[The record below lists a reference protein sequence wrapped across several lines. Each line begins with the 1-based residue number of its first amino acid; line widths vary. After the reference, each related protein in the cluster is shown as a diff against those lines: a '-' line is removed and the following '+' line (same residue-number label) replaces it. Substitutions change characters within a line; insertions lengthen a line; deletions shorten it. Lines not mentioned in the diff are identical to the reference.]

1 MKIRAIIVLALIAC
15 GIVSTIF
22 YVKANQASTNEK
34 AITEAIQTKNTPALI
49 QALITRMK
57 KQLEKDTDTFP
68 ELIKEVETYAGTCS
82 DSASVAVLYSM
93 IAEMYKNYYMQNRW
107 NVNQRTELAGYV
119 PDDIRE
125 WTSNLFQDKIKEE
138 LTLSLQ
144 PAHLLQQTPV
154 SQYNL
159 ILKKGKDMP
168 QLRPT
173 LYDFLAF
180 RAIDIQPSDK
190 WYEDLIDFRRTQPE
204 KKALLLDELDYW
216 QYKYD
221 IQSTN
226 TNDYRNTLDS
236 LYNVYGKEPFA
247 AEIRIAEMNLLQRER
262 YQGNKAH
269 QDSVQALIYSLCK
282 ESIAQ
287 YPKYDRINIFKN
299 QLNEMETPVLNI
311 QSDNNVY
318 PGKDLTLQ
326 LKYVNTPQLIVR
338 IYKSLRQPE
347 DAWRNLYKGSNSK
360 RGELVKEITFD
371 MHLPNSYTEADST
384 LAIPMDKLGLYEYEI
399 TVPGKQLTVANRFI
413 VSRLAALTRS
423 QTNHSEVLV
432 TDLESGKPIEG
443 ATVIYYKTNMMDG
456 TVQRQGE
463 VKTDRLGIAVLP
475 AQKKIE
481 HIRPVFREDTS
492 SIITN
497 VYPYGISRSG
507 LEKETVDLSLFTDRG
522 IYRPGQNIFFKGIA
536 YVKDTDNPH
545 VVAGRT
551 YTVTLWDANYKEV
564 ASKEFK
570 TDRFGSF
577 NGEFTIPAQ
586 TLSGNFTLVT
596 ERSRTNIRVEEYKRP
611 TFKVS
616 FLPLKEE
623 VSFGHPVKLTGE
635 AQTFS
640 GINLQEGEI
649 NWTITRRPFWARF
662 YMPNPFDFT
671 YKQVANGTAKVDGK
685 GNFTISFVPERP
697 ETEGLRPIY
706 QSYEVTAT
714 LTDSKGET
722 QEASYTFSVGD
733 TGILLDIQMPGQ
745 EMESDSAKAVITA
758 YTVNRQKTSAKGS
771 YTIYSLSDEKQGKE
785 MFGADQY
792 KVNKQ
797 MAAGS
802 FITGDEISPVAFREL
817 PAGRYRLEVKSADS
831 HGKEVSAHQD
841 FILYSRQ
848 DKHPP
853 VFMHTWLIKEHTT
866 CTPGEEAAFI
876 FGTSDKD
883 THILYEIYT
892 VDKKCTERKLIRL
905 SDENRTF
912 RIPFKETDG
921 DGFTVSFTFV
931 KDGKMYVTQVP
942 VYRRQ
947 PDRRLTILAETF
959 RDHLLPGS
967 KENWKFRIT
976 DADSA
981 TVSAEVLASMYDA
994 SLDKLLPFNWSFSPQ
1009 RSIFLYAPRFSE
1021 GTAFTN
1027 SSRYETG
1034 NRKGLNVPQYQY
1046 DCLDW
1051 QDVLSLGYRYG
1062 RSNRAYLTGAV
1073 MKSAAAPAVA
1083 EAFNVIEDSA
1093 PLEESAVR
1101 MGQGVADIIAEEEV
1115 KSDGPGIYRREL
1127 QEPIQLR
1134 ENFAETAFFYPALV
1148 TDEAGDVVFSFTM
1161 PESNTTWKL
1170 QLLAQTEDLKYGYLS
1185 REIITNK
1192 PLMVTPNLPRFLRQG
1207 DEVTLTAQVNNQ
1219 SSATLDGRAS
1229 LELFDPDNNQP
1240 VICLTKSQKPFT
1252 LGADSTTTVSWSFK
1266 VPAFA
1271 GGVIGCRIMADS
1283 EKGSDGEQHLIPV
1296 LSNEILIT
1304 ESTPF
1309 YLFDKNEEVIRLK
1322 NDKGVK
1328 PFRTTLELT
1337 ANPVW
1342 YAVQAL
1348 PTLTQPEN
1356 DNVISWFASYYSNT
1370 LASHIANAHPRIQQV
1385 INQWKAQGGNAATL
1399 YSNLEKNAELKN
1411 ILLQETPWVLEADNE
1426 TEQKQRLSL
1435 LFDMNRAAGQRETA
1449 LRHLLDLQM
1458 PDGGWGW
1465 FKGMY
1470 PSREITLYI
1479 LKGMSRLTELNAVEY
1494 NQQEKEMQ
1502 MKALNFADKQIQ
1514 SDYESLQKIKNWQKN
1529 EISPL
1534 EIEYLFVRSNYR
1546 DIPEPGSAREA
1557 IRYYT
1562 SLAEKQWS
1570 KQSIYGKG
1578 EIAWLMWRNGKKEVA
1593 GDILAW
1599 LRRTATTS
1607 ADKGMY
1613 WANNRR
1619 GTNSFASPI
1628 DTHCLLMA
1636 FFNEAAPDKLETDR
1650 MKQWLLSQKQTQ
1662 NWESVPATV
1671 NAIYALLLT
1680 GSDWLDTNNT
1690 CTATWGKQTYST
1702 ANGES
1707 GTGYLKVTV
1716 PDERATTSEGNA
1728 ISIRKEGPAPA
1739 WGAVYE
1745 QYFQNINEVKKQK
1758 GVLNVEKK
1766 LFVETNNGS
1775 GQQLRPVSPAEPLR
1789 VGDKVVVRLVVRT
1802 DREMDYV
1809 YLKDLRA
1816 GCFEP
1821 ANQLSGSLYRD
1832 GVWYYQSP
1840 TDVSENFFFDR
1851 LPQGTFVL
1859 EYAVYVSR
1867 TGEYAGGISTIQCL
1881 YAPEFVSHTE
1891 GGIVKVD

>member
-15 GIVSTIF
+15 GIASTIF
-22 YVKANQASTNEK
+22 YVKANRASTSEK
-34 AITEAIQTKNTPALI
+34 AIIEAIQTKNTPALI
-49 QALITRMK
+49 QSLITRMK
-57 KQLEKDTDTFP
+57 NQLEKDTDTFP
-68 ELIKEVETYAGTCS
+68 ELIKEVETYAGTCP
-82 DSASVAVLYSM
+82 DSASVAVLHSM
-93 IAEMYKNYYMQNRW
+93 IAEMYNSYYMQNRW
-107 NVNQRTELAGYV
+107 NINQRTQLAGYV

-125 WTSNLFQDKIKEE
+125 WTSNLFKEKIKQE
-138 LTLSLQ
+138 LTLSLR
-144 PAHLLQQTPV
+144 PAPLLQQTPV

-159 ILKKGKDMP
+159 ILKKGKDSP
-168 QLRPT
+168 ELRPT

-180 RAIDIQPSDK
+180 RAIEIQPSVK
-190 WYEDLIDFRRTQPE
+190 WYEDLIAFRRTQPE

-221 IQSTN
+221 NQSVST
-226 TNDYRNTLDS
+226 TGYSDTLDS
-236 LYNVYGKEPFA
+236 LYKVYEKEPFA
-247 AEIRIAEMNLLQRER
+247 AEIRIASMNLLQRER

-269 QDSVQALIYSLCK
+269 QDSIQALIYNLCK
-282 ESIAQ
+282 ESISQ
-287 YPKYDRINIFKN
+287 YPQYSRINIFKN
-299 QLNEMETPVLNI
+299 QLNQMETPVLNI
-311 QSDNNVY
+311 QTDNNVY
-318 PGKDLTLQ
+318 PGKALTLQ
-326 LKYVNTPQLIVR
+326 IKYVNTPQLIVR

-347 DAWRNLYKGSNSK
+347 DAWRNLYKNSK
-360 RGELVKEITFD
+360 SMRGELVKEVTFK
-371 MHLPNSYTEADST
+371 MNLANSYTEADST
-384 LAIPMDKLGLYEYEI
+384 LTIPMDKLGLYEYVI
-399 TVPGKQLTVANRFI
+399 TVPGKQLTVSNRFS

-423 QTNHSEVLV
+423 QTNNSEVLV

-443 ATVIYYKTNMMDG
+443 ATVIYYKTNMMNG
-456 TVQRQGE
+456 TLQRQGE

-475 AQKKIE
+475 ARKKIE
-481 HIRPVFREDTS
+481 QIRPVFREDTS

-497 VYPYGISRSG
+497 VYPYGSFPSG
-507 LEKETVDLSLFTDRG
+507 QEKDRVDLSLFTDRG
-522 IYRPGQNIFFKGIA
+522 IYRPGQNVFFKGIA

-551 YTVTLWDANYKEV
+551 YTVTLRDANYKEV

-586 TLSGNFTLVT
+586 TLNGNFTLVS
-596 ERSRTNIRVEEYKRP
+596 ERTRTNIRVEEYKRP

-616 FLPLKEE
+616 FLPIKEE
-623 VSFGHPVKLTGE
+623 VSFGNPVKITGE

-640 GINLQEGEI
+640 GIDLQTGEVS
-649 NWTITRRPFWARF
+649 WTITRRPFWARF

-697 ETEGLRPIY
+697 ETEGVRAAY

-733 TGILLDIQMPGQ
+733 TGILLDIRMPGP
-745 EMESDSAKAVITA
+745 EMENDSAKAVITA
-758 YTVNRQKTSAKGS
+758 YTVNSQKASVEGS
-771 YTIYSLSDEKQGKE
+771 YTIYSLSDEKPEKKL
-785 MFGADQY
+785 FSADRY
-792 KVNKQ
+792 KINKL
-797 MAAGS
+797 MAVGT
-802 FITGDEISPVAFREL
+802 FITGDEISPTVFREM
-817 PAGRYRLEVKSADS
+817 PAGRYRLEVKSTDS
-831 HGKEVSAHQD
+831 NGKEVSANQD

-848 DKHPP
+848 DKRPP
-853 VFMHTWLIKEHTT
+853 VFMHTWLINEHTT
-866 CTPGEEAAFI
+866 CVPGEEAAFI

-892 VDKKCTERKLIRL
+892 AANKCTERKQIRL

-921 DGFTVSFTFV
+921 EGFTVSFTFV
-931 KDGKMYVTQVP
+931 KDGKAYVTQVP

-947 PDRRLTILAETF
+947 PDRRLTIQAETF

-976 DADSA
+976 DADSS

-994 SLDKLLPFNWSFSPQ
+994 SLDKLLPFKWSFSPK
-1009 RSIFLYAPRFSE
+1009 RNIYLHAPRFSE

-1027 SSRYETG
+1027 SSRYESG
-1034 NRKGLNVPQYQY
+1034 ERKGLTVPQYQY
-1046 DCLDW
+1046 DRLDW

-1062 RSNRAYLTGAV
+1062 RSNQVYATGAV

-1083 EAFNVIEDSA
+1083 ESLSITDDSA
-1093 PLEESAVR
+1093 PLEESAIR
-1101 MGQGVADIIAEEEV
+1101 TEQGVAVITAEEEV
-1115 KSDGPGIYRREL
+1115 EGSPLFCRAL
-1127 QEPIQLR
+1127 QEPVELR

-1148 TDEAGDVVFSFTM
+1148 TDEAGDVAFSFTM

-1207 DEVTLTAQVNNQ
+1207 DEVTLTAQVSNQ
-1219 SSATLDGRAS
+1219 SSATIDGRAS
-1229 LELFDPDNNQP
+1229 LELFDPDNDQP

-1266 VPAFA
+1266 VPSSTA
-1271 GGVIGCRIMADS
+1271 GVIGCRIMADS
-1283 EKGSDGEQHLIPV
+1283 NKGSDGEQHLIPV
-1296 LSNEILIT
+1296 LSNEILVT

-1309 YLFDKNEEVIRLK
+1309 YLFDKSEEVIRLK
-1322 NDKGVK
+1322 NGKGVK

-1337 ANPVW
+1337 ANPIW

-1356 DNVISWFASYYSNT
+1356 DNIISWFASYYSNT
-1370 LASHIANAHPRIQQV
+1370 LASYIATAHPRIRQV
-1385 INQWKAQGGNAATL
+1385 ISQWKAQGGNASTL

-1435 LFDMNRAAGQRETA
+1435 LFDMNRAAGQREIA
-1449 LRHLLDLQM
+1449 LRHLLDLQR

-1470 PSREITLYI
+1470 PSQEITLYI
-1479 LKGMSRLTELNAVEY
+1479 LKGMSQLTELNAVEY

-1502 MKALNFADKQIQ
+1502 MKALKFVDKQIQ
-1514 SDYESLQKIKNWQKN
+1514 SDYEALQKIKNWQKN

-1546 DIPEPGSAREA
+1546 DIPEPSSAREA

-1562 SLAEKQWS
+1562 DLAEKQWN
-1570 KQSIYGKG
+1570 KQPIYGKG

-1593 GDILAW
+1593 GKIIAW
-1599 LRRTATTS
+1599 LRKTASTS
-1607 ADKGMY
+1607 PDKGMY

-1619 GTNSFASPI
+1619 GANTFASPI

-1636 FFNEAAPDKLETDR
+1636 FFNEVSPDKQETDR

-1690 CTATWGKQTYST
+1690 CTAQWGKQTYST
-1702 ANGES
+1702 TNGELA
-1707 GTGYLKVTV
+1707 TGYLKVTV
-1716 PDERATTSEGNA
+1716 PDEKTTASEGNS
-1728 ISIRKEGPAPA
+1728 ISIRKEGSAPA

-1745 QYFQNINEVKKQK
+1745 QYFQNINDVKKQK
-1758 GVLNVEKK
+1758 GVLNVEKQ
-1766 LFVETNNGS
+1766 LFVETNNGTE
-1775 GQQLRPVSPAEPLR
+1775 QQLRPVTPDEPLR

-1809 YLKDLRA
+1809 FLKDLRA

-1821 ANQLSGSLYRD
+1821 ANQLSGSIYRD

-1891 GGIVKVD
+1891 GNIVKVD

>member
-1 MKIRAIIVLALIAC
+1 MKIRAIIVSALIVC

-22 YVKANQASTNEK
+22 YVKADRASVNEK
-34 AITEAIQTKNTPALI
+34 AITEAIQTKNTPLLI
-49 QALITRMK
+49 QSLITRMK
-57 KQLEKDTDTFP
+57 NQLEKDTDTFP
-68 ELIKEVETYAGTCS
+68 ELIKEVETYAKTCP
-82 DSASVAVLYSM
+82 DPASVAVLHSM
-93 IAEMYKNYYMQNRW
+93 IAEMYNNFYMQNRW
-107 NVNQRTELAGYV
+107 SVNQRTQLAGYV
-119 PDDIRE
+119 PEDIRE
-125 WTSNLFQDKIKEE
+125 WTSNLFRDKIKQE

-144 PAHLLQQTPV
+144 PAQLLQQTPV

-159 ILKKGKDMP
+159 ILKKGKDTP

-180 RAIDIQPSDK
+180 RAIDLQPSDK
-190 WYEDLIDFRRTQPE
+190 WYEDLIAFRRTQPE

-221 IQSTN
+221 IQSVNAT
-226 TNDYRNTLDS
+226 DYRNALDS
-236 LYNVYGKEPFA
+236 LYKVYDKKTFA

-262 YQGNKAH
+262 YQGDKAH
-269 QDSVQALIYSLCK
+269 QDSIQALIYTLCK

-287 YPKYDRINIFKN
+287 YPDYDRVNVFKN

-326 LKYVNTPQLIVR
+326 LKYVNTPQLTVR

-347 DAWRNLYKGSNSK
+347 DVWRNLYKNSK
-360 RGELVKEITFD
+360 SMRGELVKEVTFD
-371 MHLPNSYTEADST
+371 MHLPNSYTEADSILT
-384 LAIPMDKLGLYEYEI
+384 IPMDKLGLYEYVI
-399 TVPGKQLTVANRFI
+399 TVPGKQLTVSNRFS

-423 QTNHSEVLV
+423 QANNSEVLV

-443 ATVIYYKTNMMDG
+443 ATVIYYKTNRMNG

-475 AQKKIE
+475 AKKNITQ
-481 HIRPVFREDTS
+481 IRPVFREDTS
-492 SIITN
+492 SIFTN
-497 VYPYGISRSG
+497 IYPYGSFRSG
-507 LEKETVDLSLFTDRG
+507 QDKEEVDLSLFTDRG
-522 IYRPGQNIFFKGIA
+522 IYRPGQNVFFKGIA

-551 YTVTLWDANYKEV
+551 YTVALRDANYKEV
-564 ASKEFK
+564 ASKTFK
-570 TDRFGSF
+570 TDKFGSF

-586 TLSGNFTLVT
+586 TLGGSFTLVS
-596 ERSRTNIRVEEYKRP
+596 ERARTNIRVEEYKRP

-623 VSFGHPVKLTGE
+623 VSFGNPVKLTGE

-640 GINLQEGEI
+640 GIDLQTGEV
-649 NWTITRRPFWARF
+649 NWTITRRPFWARL

-671 YKQVANGTAKVDGK
+671 YKQVASGTAKVDSK

-697 ETEGLRPIY
+697 ETTGLRPAF

-758 YTVNRQKTSAKGS
+758 YTVNRQKASAEGS
-771 YTIYSLSDEKQGKE
+771 YTIYSLLDEKPGKDL
-785 MFGADQY
+785 FGVDRY
-792 KVNKQ
+792 KIDKQ
-797 MAAGS
+797 MATGN
-802 FITGDEISPVAFREL
+802 FITGDEISPAVFREL
-817 PAGRYRLEVKSADS
+817 PAGRYRLEVKSTDS
-831 HGKEVSAHQD
+831 NGKEVSANQD
-841 FILYSRQ
+841 FILYSRR
-848 DKHPP
+848 DKRPP
-853 VFMHTWLIKEHTT
+853 VFMHTWLIKEHTS
-866 CTPGEEAAFI
+866 CVPGEEAAFI

-892 VDKKCTERKLIRL
+892 ASNKCMERKYIRL

-912 RIPFKETDG
+912 RLPFKETDG
-921 DGFTVSFTFV
+921 EGFTVSFTFV
-931 KDGKMYVTQVP
+931 KDGKMYVTEVP

-947 PDRRLTILAETF
+947 PDRKLNIQAKTF

-994 SLDKLLPFNWSFSPQ
+994 SLDKLLPFSWSFSPR
-1009 RSIFLYAPRFSE
+1009 RSVYLSAPRFSE
-1021 GTAFTN
+1021 GAAFN
-1027 SSRYETG
+1027 SSSRYETG
-1034 NRKGLNVPQYQY
+1034 DRKGLNVPQYQY
-1046 DCLDW
+1046 DHLNW

-1062 RSNRAYLTGAV
+1062 RNNRTFATGAI
-1073 MKSAAAPAVA
+1073 MKSATAPAVA
-1083 EAFNVIEDSA
+1083 EAISITNDSA

-1101 MGQGVADIIAEEEV
+1101 ADQGVADIIAEEEV
-1115 KSDGPGIYRREL
+1115 EENGKSFVPNN
-1127 QEPIQLR
+1127 PIELR

-1148 TDEAGDVVFSFTM
+1148 TNEAGDVAFSFTM

-1185 REIITNK
+1185 REIITSK

-1207 DEVTLTAQVNNQ
+1207 DEVTITTQVSNQ
-1219 SSATLDGRAS
+1219 SGATIDGRAS
-1229 LELFDPDNNQP
+1229 LELFDPDNDQP

-1252 LGADSTTTVSWSFK
+1252 LPADSTTTVSWSFK
-1266 VPAFA
+1266 VPAAA
-1271 GGVIGCRIMADS
+1271 GGVIGCRIVADS
-1283 EKGSDGEQHLIPV
+1283 DKGSDGEQHLIPV
-1296 LSNEILIT
+1296 LSNEILVT

-1309 YLFDKNEEVIRLK
+1309 YLFDKSEEVIRLK
-1322 NDKGVK
+1322 DNKGIR

-1370 LASHIANAHPRIQQV
+1370 LASYIATAHPRIQQV
-1385 INQWKAQGGNAATL
+1385 ISQWKAQGGNASTL

-1435 LFDMNRAAGQRETA
+1435 LFDMNRAAGQREIA
-1449 LRHLLDLQM
+1449 LRHLLDLQT
-1458 PDGGWGW
+1458 PNGGWSW

-1470 PSREITLYI
+1470 PSQEITLYI
-1479 LKGMSRLTELNAVEY
+1479 LKGMSQLTELNAVEY

-1502 MKALNFADKQIQ
+1502 IKALKFVDKQIQ
-1514 SDYESLQKIKNWQKN
+1514 SDYEALQKIKNWQKN

-1546 DIPEPGSAREA
+1546 DIPELGSAREA

-1562 SLAEKQWS
+1562 DLAEKQWN
-1570 KQSIYGKG
+1570 KQSIHGKG

-1593 GDILAW
+1593 GKIIAW
-1599 LRRTATTS
+1599 LRKTASTS
-1607 ADKGMY
+1607 SDKGMY

-1619 GTNSFASPI
+1619 GENSFVSPVE
-1628 DTHCLLMA
+1628 THCLLMA
-1636 FFNEAAPDKLETDR
+1636 LFNETSPKKQDTDR
-1650 MKQWLLSQKQTQ
+1650 LKQWLLSQKQTQ

-1690 CTATWGKQTYST
+1690 CTAVWGKQTYST
-1702 ANGES
+1702 TNGELA
-1707 GTGYLKVTV
+1707 TGYLKVTV
-1716 PDERATTSEGNA
+1716 SDEKTIASEGNS
-1728 ISIRKEGPAPA
+1728 ISIQKEGSAPA

-1745 QYFQNINEVKKQK
+1745 QYFQNINDVKKQK

-1766 LFVETNNGS
+1766 LFVETNNGTE
-1775 GQQLRPVSPAEPLR
+1775 QQLRPVTPDEPLR
-1789 VGDKVVVRLVVRT
+1789 IGDKVIVRLVVRT

-1809 YLKDLRA
+1809 FLKDLRA

-1821 ANQLSGSLYRD
+1821 ANQLSGSVYRD

-1859 EYAVYVSR
+1859 EYAVYVNR
-1867 TGEYAGGISTIQCL
+1867 PGEYAGGISTIQCL

-1891 GGIVKVD
+1891 GNTVRVEF

>member
-22 YVKANQASTNEK
+22 YVKANQVSTNEK
-34 AITEAIQTKNTPALI
+34 AIIEAIQTKNTPALI

-57 KQLEKDTDTFP
+57 NQLEKDVNTFP
-68 ELIKEVETYAGTCS
+68 ELIKEVETYAGTCP
-82 DSASVAVLYSM
+82 DSASVAILHSM
-93 IAEMYKNYYMQNRW
+93 IAEMYNNYYMQNRW

-125 WTSNLFQDKIKEE
+125 WTSNLFREKIKQE

-144 PAHLLQQTPV
+144 PARLLQQTPV

-159 ILKKGKDMP
+159 ILKKGKDTP

-190 WYEDLIDFRRTQPE
+190 WYEDVIDFRRTQPE

-221 IQSTN
+221 SQSTN

-269 QDSVQALIYSLCK
+269 QDSIQALIYSLCK

-287 YPKYDRINIFKN
+287 YPKYDRINVFKN
-299 QLNEMETPVLNI
+299 QLNEMEMPVLNI

-326 LKYVNTPQLIVR
+326 IKYVNTPQLVVR

-347 DAWRNLYKGSNSK
+347 DAWRNYGKNSK
-360 RGELVKEITFD
+360 SMRGELVKEVTFK
-371 MHLPNSYTEADST
+371 MNLANSYTEADST
-384 LAIPMDKLGLYEYEI
+384 LAIPMDRLGLYEYVI
-399 TVPGKQLTVANRFI
+399 TVPGKQLTVSNRFS

-423 QTNHSEVLV
+423 QTNNPEVLV

-443 ATVIYYKTNMMDG
+443 ATVIYYKTNMMNG
-456 TVQRQGE
+456 TIQRQGE

-475 AQKKIE
+475 VKKKIE
-481 HIRPVFREDTS
+481 HIRPVLREDSS

-497 VYPYGISRSG
+497 IYPYGTSRSRQ
-507 LEKETVDLSLFTDRG
+507 EKETVDLSLFTDRG
-522 IYRPGQNIFFKGIA
+522 IYRPGQNVFFKGIA

-545 VVAGRT
+545 AVAGRS
-551 YTVTLWDANYKEV
+551 YTVTLRDANYKEV

-596 ERSRTNIRVEEYKRP
+596 ERFRTNIRVEEYKRP

-662 YMPNPFDFT
+662 YMPNPFDST
-671 YKQVANGTAKVDGK
+671 YKQVANGTAKIDNK
-685 GNFTISFVPERP
+685 GNFTISFIPERP
-697 ETEGLRPIY
+697 ETSDKRPAF

-745 EMESDSAKAVITA
+745 EMENDSAKAVVTA
-758 YTVNRQKTSAKGS
+758 YTVNRQKTSAEGS
-771 YTIYSLSDEKQGKE
+771 YTIYSLSDEKPEKD
-785 MFGADQY
+785 MFGADRY
-792 KVNKQ
+792 KINKLVTV
-797 MAAGS
+797 GT
-802 FITGDEISPVAFREL
+802 FITGYEISPAVFREL
-817 PAGRYRLEVKSADS
+817 PAGRYRLEVKSTDS
-831 HGKEVSAHQD
+831 NGKEVSANQD
-841 FILYSRQ
+841 FILYNRQ
-848 DKHPP
+848 DKRPP
-853 VFMHTWLIKEHTT
+853 VFMHTWLVNEHTT
-866 CTPGEEAAFI
+866 CAPGEEAAFI

-892 VDKKCTERKLIRL
+892 ADNKCTERKLIRL

-921 DGFTVSFTFV
+921 EGFTVSFTFV
-931 KDGKMYVTQVP
+931 KDGKMYVKQVP
-942 VYRRQ
+942 VQRRQ
-947 PDRRLTILAETF
+947 PDRRLNIQAKTF

-976 DADSA
+976 DADSL
-981 TVSAEVLASMYDA
+981 TVSAEVLAGMYDA
-994 SLDKLLPFNWSFSPQ
+994 SLDKLLPFSWSFSPK
-1009 RSIFLYAPRFSE
+1009 RYVYLYAPRFSE

-1034 NRKGLNVPQYQY
+1034 DRKRLNVPQFQY
-1046 DCLDW
+1046 DRLDW
-1051 QDVLSLGYRYG
+1051 QDVLRIGWQYEQSERRY
-1062 RSNRAYLTGAV
+1062 ATGAV
-1073 MKSAAAPAVA
+1073 MKSGTAPAITEVL
-1083 EAFNVIEDSA
+1083 NITEDSM
-1093 PLEESAVR
+1093 PLEEPAVKAY
-1101 MGQGVADIIAEEEV
+1101 QGVANIIAEEEV
-1115 KSDGPGIYRREL
+1115 EENGTPFFPNKPVE
-1127 QEPIQLR
+1127 LR

-1148 TDEAGDVVFSFTM
+1148 TDEAGDVAFSFTM

-1185 REIITNK
+1185 REIITSK

-1207 DEVTLTAQVNNQ
+1207 DEVTITAQISNQ
-1219 SSATLDGRAS
+1219 SSATMDGRAS
-1229 LELFDPDNNQP
+1229 LELFDPDNDQP

-1252 LGADSTTTVSWSFK
+1252 LPADSTTTVSWSFK
-1266 VPAFA
+1266 VPAAA
-1271 GGVIGCRIMADS
+1271 GGVIGCRIVADS
-1283 EKGSDGEQHLIPV
+1283 DKGSDGEQHLIPV
-1296 LSNEILIT
+1296 LSNEILVT

-1309 YLFDKNEEVIRLK
+1309 YLFDKSEEVIRLK
-1322 NDKGVK
+1322 DSKGIR

-1337 ANPVW
+1337 ANPIW

-1348 PTLTQPEN
+1348 PTLSQPEN

-1370 LASHIANAHPRIQQV
+1370 LANYIATAHPRIQQV
-1385 INQWKAQGGNAATL
+1385 ISQWKAQGGNASTL

-1435 LFDMNRAAGQRETA
+1435 LFDLNRATGERETA
-1449 LRHLLDLQM
+1449 LRHLLDLQT

-1470 PSREITLYI
+1470 PSQEITLYI
-1479 LKGMSRLTELNAVEY
+1479 LKGMSQLTELNAVEY

-1502 MKALNFADKQIQ
+1502 MKALKFVDKQIQ
-1514 SDYESLQKIKNWQKN
+1514 SDYEALQKIKNWQKN

-1546 DIPEPGSAREA
+1546 DIPELGSAREA

-1562 SLAEKQWS
+1562 NLAEKQWN
-1570 KQSIYGKG
+1570 KQSIYEKG

-1593 GDILAW
+1593 GNILAW
-1599 LRRTATTS
+1599 LRKTASTS

-1619 GTNSFASPI
+1619 GENFFVSPI

-1636 FFNEAAPDKLETDR
+1636 LFNEVSPDKQKTDR
-1650 MKQWLLSQKQTQ
+1650 MKQWLLNQKQTQ
-1662 NWESVPATV
+1662 NWKSVPATV

-1680 GSDWLDTNNT
+1680 GSDWLDTANT
-1690 CTATWGKQTYST
+1690 CTAQWGKQTYST
-1702 ANGES
+1702 TSGELA
-1707 GTGYLKVTV
+1707 TGYLKVTIS
-1716 PDERATTSEGNA
+1716 DEKATSSEGTS
-1728 ISIRKEGPAPA
+1728 ISIRKEGSAPA

-1745 QYFQNINEVKKQK
+1745 QYFQNINDVKKQK
-1758 GVLNVEKK
+1758 GILNVEKL
-1766 LFVETNNGS
+1766 LFVETNNGTE
-1775 GQQLRPVSPAEPLR
+1775 QQLRPVTPDEPLR
-1789 VGDKVVVRLVVRT
+1789 VGDKVVIRLVVRT

-1809 YLKDLRA
+1809 FLKDLRA

-1821 ANQLSGSLYRD
+1821 ADQLSGSVYRER
-1832 GVWYYQSP
+1832 VCYYQSP
-1840 TDVSENFFFDR
+1840 TDVSENFFFER

-1891 GGIVKVD
+1891 GNIVKVD

>member
-1 MKIRAIIVLALIAC
+1 MKIRAIIVLTLIAC
-15 GIVSTIF
+15 GIVSTIS
-22 YVKANQASTNEK
+22 YVKANRVSTNEK
-34 AITEAIQTKNTPALI
+34 AIIEAIQTKNTPALI
-49 QALITRMK
+49 QSLITRMK
-57 KQLEKDTDTFP
+57 SQLEKDADTFP
-68 ELIKEVETYAGTCS
+68 ELIKEIETYAGTCP
-82 DSASVAVLYSM
+82 DSASVAVLHSM
-93 IAEMYKNYYMQNRW
+93 IAEMYNNYYMQNRW
-107 NVNQRTELAGYV
+107 NINQRTELAGYV

-125 WTSNLFQDKIKEE
+125 WTSNLFKEKIKQE

-144 PAHLLQQTPV
+144 PAQLLQQTPV

-180 RAIDIQPSDK
+180 RAIDIQPSAI
-190 WYEDLIDFRRTQPE
+190 WYEDLIAFRRTQPDM
-204 KKALLLDELDYW
+204 KALLLDELDYW

-221 IQSTN
+221 NQTAN
-226 TNDYRNTLDS
+226 TTDYRNALDS
-236 LYNVYGKEPFA
+236 LYKVYEKEPFA
-247 AEIRIAEMNLLQRER
+247 AEIRIAGMNLLQRER
-262 YQGNKAH
+262 YQGDKAH
-269 QDSVQALIYSLCK
+269 QDSIQTLIYTLCK

-287 YPKYDRINIFKN
+287 YPQYDRINIFKN

-326 LKYVNTPQLIVR
+326 IKYVNTPQLVVR

-347 DAWRNLYKGSNSK
+347 DAWRNYTKNSK
-360 RGELVKEITFD
+360 SMRGKLVKEVTFKMD
-371 MHLPNSYTEADST
+371 LANSYTEADST
-384 LAIPMDKLGLYEYEI
+384 LTIPMDQLGLYEYVI
-399 TVPGKQLTVANRFI
+399 TVPGRQLSVSNRFS

-423 QTNHSEVLV
+423 QTNNSEVLV

-443 ATVIYYKTNMMDG
+443 ATVIYYKTNMMNG
-456 TVQRQGE
+456 TIQRQGE
-463 VKTDRLGIAVLP
+463 VKTDRLGIAALP

-497 VYPYGISRSG
+497 IYPYGTSRSDQK
-507 LEKETVDLSLFTDRG
+507 KERVDLSLFTDRG
-522 IYRPGQNIFFKGIA
+522 IYRPGQNVFFKGIA

-545 VVAGRT
+545 VVAGHT
-551 YTVTLWDANYKEV
+551 YTVTLRDANYKEV

-577 NGEFTIPAQ
+577 NGEFTIPTQ
-586 TLSGNFTLVT
+586 TLSGNFTLVS
-596 ERSRTNIRVEEYKRP
+596 ERTRTNIRVEEYKRP

-616 FLPLKEE
+616 FLPIQEE
-623 VSFGHPVKLTGE
+623 VSFGHPVKITGE

-640 GINLQEGEI
+640 GIDLQTGEV

-662 YMPNPFDFT
+662 YMPDPFDFT
-671 YKQVANGTAKVDGK
+671 YKQVANGTAKIDNK

-697 ETEGLRPIY
+697 GTSDMRPAF

-758 YTVNRQKTSAKGS
+758 YTVNRQKTSAEGS
-771 YTIYSLSDEKQGKE
+771 YTIYSLSDEKPEKD
-785 MFGADQY
+785 MFGADRY
-792 KVNKQ
+792 KINELV
-797 MAAGS
+797 AVGT
-802 FITGDEISPVAFREL
+802 FITRDEISPAVFREL
-817 PAGRYRLEVKSADS
+817 PAGRYRLEVKSTDS
-831 HGKEVSAHQD
+831 NGKEVSANQD
-841 FILYSRQ
+841 FILYNRR
-848 DKHPP
+848 DKRPP
-853 VFMHTWLIKEHTT
+853 VFMHTWLINEHTT
-866 CTPGEEAAFI
+866 CAPGEEAAFI
-876 FGTSDKD
+876 FGTSGKD
-883 THILYEIYT
+883 THILYEVYSAT
-892 VDKKCTERKLIRL
+892 NKCMERKQIRL

-921 DGFTVSFTFV
+921 EGFTVSFTFV
-931 KDGKMYVTQVP
+931 KDGKAYVTQVP

-947 PDRRLTILAETF
+947 PDRRLTIQAETF

-976 DADSA
+976 DADSS

-994 SLDKLLPFNWSFSPQ
+994 SLDKLLPFKWSFSPK
-1009 RSIFLYAPRFSE
+1009 RDIYLHAPRFSE

-1034 NRKGLNVPQYQY
+1034 DRKGLNVPQYQY
-1046 DCLDW
+1046 DRLDW
-1051 QDVLSLGYRYG
+1051 QGVLSLGYRYG
-1062 RSNRAYLTGAV
+1062 RSNQVFATGAV

-1083 EAFNVIEDSA
+1083 EVLSITDDSA
-1093 PLEESAVR
+1093 PLEESKIQDDHIFAMVES
-1101 MGQGVADIIAEEEV
+1101 VPA
-1115 KSDGPGIYRREL
+1115 L
-1127 QEPIQLR
+1127 QKINNPIELR

-1148 TDEAGDVVFSFTM
+1148 TDEAGDVAFSFTM

-1207 DEVTLTAQVNNQ
+1207 DEVTITTQISNQ
-1219 SSATLDGRAS
+1219 SSATMDGRAS
-1229 LELFDPDNNQP
+1229 LELFDPDNDQP

-1266 VPAFA
+1266 VPASA
-1271 GGVIGCRIMADS
+1271 AGVIGCRIVADS
-1283 EKGSDGEQHLIPV
+1283 DKGSDGEQHLIPV
-1296 LSNEILIT
+1296 LSNEILVT

-1309 YLFDKNEEVIRLK
+1309 YLFDKSEEVIRLK
-1322 NDKGVK
+1322 DNKGIR

-1337 ANPVW
+1337 ANPIW

-1356 DNVISWFASYYSNT
+1356 GNVIFWFASYYSNT
-1370 LASHIANAHPRIQQV
+1370 LASYIATAHPRIQQV
-1385 INQWKAQGGNAATL
+1385 ISQWKAQGGNASTL
-1399 YSNLEKNAELKN
+1399 YSNLEKNAELRN

-1435 LFDMNRAAGQRETA
+1435 LFDLNRAAGQREIA
-1449 LRHLLDLQM
+1449 LRHLLDLQT

-1470 PSREITLYI
+1470 PSQEITLYI
-1479 LKGMSRLTELNAVEY
+1479 LKGMNQLTELNAVEY

-1502 MKALNFADKQIQ
+1502 IKALTFVDKQIQ
-1514 SDYESLQKIKNWQKN
+1514 SDYEALQKIKNWQKN

-1534 EIEYLFVRSNYR
+1534 EIEYLFVRSQYR
-1546 DIPEPGSAREA
+1546 DIPELGSAREA

-1562 SLAEKQWS
+1562 NLAEKQWS

-1578 EIAWLMWRNGKKEVA
+1578 EIAWLMWRNGKKETA

-1599 LRRTATTS
+1599 LRKTASTS

-1619 GTNSFASPI
+1619 GENFFVSPI

-1636 FFNEAAPDKLETDR
+1636 LFNEVSPDKQTTDR

-1680 GSDWLDTNNT
+1680 GSDWLDANNT
-1690 CTATWGKQTYST
+1690 CTAKWGKQTYST
-1702 ANGES
+1702 TTGES
-1707 GTGYLKVTV
+1707 ATGYLKVTV
-1716 PDERATTSEGNA
+1716 SNEKRIASEGNS
-1728 ISIRKEGPAPA
+1728 ISIRKEGAAPA

-1745 QYFQNINEVKKQK
+1745 QYFQNINDVKKQK
-1758 GVLNVEKK
+1758 GILNVEKK
-1766 LFVETNNGS
+1766 LFVETNNGTE
-1775 GQQLRPVSPAEPLR
+1775 QQLRPVTPDEPLR
-1789 VGDKVVVRLVVRT
+1789 VGDKVTVRLVVRT

-1809 YLKDLRA
+1809 FLKDLRA

-1821 ANQLSGSLYRD
+1821 ATQLSGSVYRD
-1832 GVWYYQSP
+1832 GVGYYQSP

-1891 GGIVKVD
+1891 GNIVKVD

>member
-15 GIVSTIF
+15 GIASTIF
-22 YVKANQASTNEK
+22 YVKANRASTSEK
-34 AITEAIQTKNTPALI
+34 AIIEAIQTKNTPALI
-49 QALITRMK
+49 QSLITRMK
-57 KQLEKDTDTFP
+57 NQLEKDTDTFP
-68 ELIKEVETYAGTCS
+68 ELIKEVETYAGTCP
-82 DSASVAVLYSM
+82 DSASVAVLHSM
-93 IAEMYKNYYMQNRW
+93 IAEMYNSYYMQNRW
-107 NVNQRTELAGYV
+107 NINQRTQLAGYV

-125 WTSNLFQDKIKEE
+125 WTSNLFKEKIKQE
-138 LTLSLQ
+138 LTLSLR
-144 PAHLLQQTPV
+144 PAPLLQQTPV

-159 ILKKGKDMP
+159 ILKKGKDSP
-168 QLRPT
+168 ELRPT

-180 RAIDIQPSDK
+180 RAIEIQPSVK
-190 WYEDLIDFRRTQPE
+190 WYEDLIAFRRTQPE

-221 IQSTN
+221 NQSVST
-226 TNDYRNTLDS
+226 TGYSDTLDS
-236 LYNVYGKEPFA
+236 LYKVYEKEPFA
-247 AEIRIAEMNLLQRER
+247 AEIRIASMNLLQRER

-269 QDSVQALIYSLCK
+269 QDSIQALIYNLCK
-282 ESIAQ
+282 ESISQ
-287 YPKYDRINIFKN
+287 YPQYSRINIFKN
-299 QLNEMETPVLNI
+299 QLNQMETPVLNI
-311 QSDNNVY
+311 QTDNNVY
-318 PGKDLTLQ
+318 PGKALTLQ
-326 LKYVNTPQLIVR
+326 IKYVNTPQLIVR

-347 DAWRNLYKGSNSK
+347 DAWRNLYKNSK
-360 RGELVKEITFD
+360 SMRGELVKEVTFK
-371 MHLPNSYTEADST
+371 MNLANSYTEADST
-384 LAIPMDKLGLYEYEI
+384 LTIPMDKLGLYEYVI
-399 TVPGKQLTVANRFI
+399 TVPGKQLTVSNRFS

-423 QTNHSEVLV
+423 QTNNSEVLV

-443 ATVIYYKTNMMDG
+443 ATVIYYKTNMMNG
-456 TVQRQGE
+456 TLQRQGE

-475 AQKKIE
+475 ARKKIE
-481 HIRPVFREDTS
+481 QIRPVFREDTS

-497 VYPYGISRSG
+497 VYPYGSFPSG
-507 LEKETVDLSLFTDRG
+507 QEKDRVDLSLFTDRG
-522 IYRPGQNIFFKGIA
+522 IYRPGQNVFFKGIA

-551 YTVTLWDANYKEV
+551 YTVTLRDANYKEV

-586 TLSGNFTLVT
+586 TLNGNFTLVS
-596 ERSRTNIRVEEYKRP
+596 ERTRTNIRVEEYKRP

-616 FLPLKEE
+616 FLPIKEE
-623 VSFGHPVKLTGE
+623 VSFGNPVKITGE

-640 GINLQEGEI
+640 GIDLQTGEVS
-649 NWTITRRPFWARF
+649 WTITRRPFWARF

-697 ETEGLRPIY
+697 ETEGVRAAY

-733 TGILLDIQMPGQ
+733 TGILLDIRMPGP
-745 EMESDSAKAVITA
+745 EMENDSAKAVITA
-758 YTVNRQKTSAKGS
+758 YTVNSQKASVEGS
-771 YTIYSLSDEKQGKE
+771 YTIYSLSDEKPEKKL
-785 MFGADQY
+785 FSADRY
-792 KVNKQ
+792 KINKL
-797 MAAGS
+797 MAVGT
-802 FITGDEISPVAFREL
+802 FITGDEISPTVFREM
-817 PAGRYRLEVKSADS
+817 PAGRYRLEVKSTDS
-831 HGKEVSAHQD
+831 NGKEVSANQD

-848 DKHPP
+848 DKRPP
-853 VFMHTWLIKEHTT
+853 VFMHTWLINEHTT
-866 CTPGEEAAFI
+866 CVPGEEAAFI

-892 VDKKCTERKLIRL
+892 AANKCTERKQIRL

-921 DGFTVSFTFV
+921 EGFTVSFTFV
-931 KDGKMYVTQVP
+931 KDGKAYVTQVP

-947 PDRRLTILAETF
+947 PDRRLTIQAETF

-976 DADSA
+976 DADSS

-994 SLDKLLPFNWSFSPQ
+994 SLDKLLPFKWSFSPK
-1009 RSIFLYAPRFSE
+1009 RNIYLHAPRFSE

-1027 SSRYETG
+1027 SSRYESG
-1034 NRKGLNVPQYQY
+1034 ERKGLTVPQYQY
-1046 DCLDW
+1046 DRLDW

-1062 RSNRAYLTGAV
+1062 RSNQVYATGAV

-1083 EAFNVIEDSA
+1083 ESLSITDDSA
-1093 PLEESAVR
+1093 PLEESAIR
-1101 MGQGVADIIAEEEV
+1101 TEQGVAVITAEEEV
-1115 KSDGPGIYRREL
+1115 EGSPLFCRAL
-1127 QEPIQLR
+1127 QEPVELR

-1148 TDEAGDVVFSFTM
+1148 TDEAGDVAFSFTM

-1207 DEVTLTAQVNNQ
+1207 DEVTLTAQVSNQ
-1219 SSATLDGRAS
+1219 SSATIDGRAS
-1229 LELFDPDNNQP
+1229 LELFDPDNDQP

-1266 VPAFA
+1266 VPSSTA
-1271 GGVIGCRIMADS
+1271 GVIGCRIMADS
-1283 EKGSDGEQHLIPV
+1283 NKGSDGEQHLIPV
-1296 LSNEILIT
+1296 LSNEILVT

-1309 YLFDKNEEVIRLK
+1309 YLFDKSEEVIRLK
-1322 NDKGVK
+1322 NGKGVK

-1337 ANPVW
+1337 ANPIW

-1356 DNVISWFASYYSNT
+1356 DNIISWFASYYSNT
-1370 LASHIANAHPRIQQV
+1370 LASYIATAHPRIRQV
-1385 INQWKAQGGNAATL
+1385 ISQWKAQGGNASTL

-1435 LFDMNRAAGQRETA
+1435 LFDMNRAAGQREIA
-1449 LRHLLDLQM
+1449 LRHLLDLQR

-1470 PSREITLYI
+1470 PSQEITLYI
-1479 LKGMSRLTELNAVEY
+1479 LKGMSQLTELNAVEY

-1502 MKALNFADKQIQ
+1502 MKALKFVDKQIQ
-1514 SDYESLQKIKNWQKN
+1514 SDYEALQKIKNWQKN

-1546 DIPEPGSAREA
+1546 DIPEPSSAREA

-1562 SLAEKQWS
+1562 DLAEKQWS

-1593 GDILAW
+1593 GKIIAW
-1599 LRRTATTS
+1599 LRKTASTS
-1607 ADKGMY
+1607 PDKGMY

-1619 GTNSFASPI
+1619 GANTFASPI

-1636 FFNEAAPDKLETDR
+1636 FFNEVSPDKQETDR

-1690 CTATWGKQTYST
+1690 CTAQWGKQTYST
-1702 ANGES
+1702 TNGELA
-1707 GTGYLKVTV
+1707 TGYLKVTV
-1716 PDERATTSEGNA
+1716 PDEKTTASEGNS
-1728 ISIRKEGPAPA
+1728 ISIRKEGSAPA

-1745 QYFQNINEVKKQK
+1745 QYFQNINDVKKQK
-1758 GVLNVEKK
+1758 GVLNVEKQ
-1766 LFVETNNGS
+1766 LFVETNNGTE
-1775 GQQLRPVSPAEPLR
+1775 QQLRPVTPDEPLR

-1802 DREMDYV
+1802 DREVDYV
-1809 YLKDLRA
+1809 FLKDLRA

-1821 ANQLSGSLYRD
+1821 ANQLSGSIYRD

-1891 GGIVKVD
+1891 GNIVKVD

>member
-1 MKIRAIIVLALIAC
+1 MKIRAIIVLTLIAC
-15 GIVSTIF
+15 GIVSAIS
-22 YVKANQASTNEK
+22 YVKANRVSTNEK
-34 AITEAIQTKNTPALI
+34 AIIEAIQTKNTPALI
-49 QALITRMK
+49 QSLITRMK
-57 KQLEKDTDTFP
+57 NQLEKDADTFP
-68 ELIKEVETYAGTCS
+68 ELIKEIETYAGTCP
-82 DSASVAVLYSM
+82 DSASVAVLHSM
-93 IAEMYKNYYMQNRW
+93 IAEMYNNYYMQNRW
-107 NVNQRTELAGYV
+107 NINQRTELAGYV

-125 WTSNLFQDKIKEE
+125 WTSNLFKEKIKQE
-138 LTLSLQ
+138 LRLSLQ
-144 PAHLLQQTPV
+144 PAQLLQQTPV

-180 RAIDIQPSDK
+180 RAIDIQPSAI
-190 WYEDLIDFRRTQPE
+190 WYKDLIAFRRTQPD

-221 IQSTN
+221 NQAAN
-226 TNDYRNTLDS
+226 TTDYRNALDS
-236 LYNVYGKEPFA
+236 LYKVYEKEPFA
-247 AEIRIAEMNLLQRER
+247 AEIRIASMNLLQRER

-269 QDSVQALIYSLCK
+269 QDSIQALIYTLCK

-287 YPKYDRINIFKN
+287 YPQYDRINIFKN

-326 LKYVNTPQLIVR
+326 IKYVNTPQLVVR

-347 DAWRNLYKGSNSK
+347 DAWRNYYKNSK
-360 RGELVKEITFD
+360 SMRGKLVKEVTFKMD
-371 MHLPNSYTEADST
+371 LANSYTEADST
-384 LAIPMDKLGLYEYEI
+384 LTIPMDQLGLYEYVI
-399 TVPGKQLTVANRFI
+399 TVPGRQLSVSNRFS

-423 QTNHSEVLV
+423 QTNNSEVLV

-443 ATVIYYKTNMMDG
+443 ATVIYYKTNMMNG
-456 TVQRQGE
+456 TIQRQGE

-497 VYPYGISRSG
+497 IYPYGTSRSDQK
-507 LEKETVDLSLFTDRG
+507 KERVDLSLFTDRG
-522 IYRPGQNIFFKGIA
+522 IYRPGQNVFFKGIA

-551 YTVTLWDANYKEV
+551 YTVTLRDANYKEV

-586 TLSGNFTLVT
+586 TLSGNFTLVS
-596 ERSRTNIRVEEYKRP
+596 ERTRTNIRVEEYKRP

-616 FLPLKEE
+616 FLPIQEE
-623 VSFGHPVKLTGE
+623 VSFGHPVKITGE

-640 GINLQEGEI
+640 GIDLQTGEV

-662 YMPNPFDFT
+662 YMPDPFDFT
-671 YKQVANGTAKVDGK
+671 YKQVANGTAKIDNK

-697 ETEGLRPIY
+697 GTSDMRPAF

-758 YTVNRQKTSAKGS
+758 YTVNRQKASAEGS
-771 YTIYSLSDEKQGKE
+771 YTIYSLSDEKPEKD
-785 MFGADQY
+785 MFGTDRY
-792 KVNKQ
+792 KINKLV
-797 MAAGS
+797 AVGT
-802 FITGDEISPVAFREL
+802 FITGDEISPAVFREL
-817 PAGRYRLEVKSADS
+817 PAGRYRLEVKSTDS
-831 HGKEVSAHQD
+831 NGKEVSANQD
-841 FILYSRQ
+841 FILYNRR
-848 DKHPP
+848 DKRPP
-853 VFMHTWLIKEHTT
+853 VFMHTWLIEEKTT
-866 CTPGEEAAFI
+866 CAPGEEAAFI

-883 THILYEIYT
+883 THIVYEVYSAT
-892 VDKKCTERKLIRL
+892 NKCIERKQIRL

-921 DGFTVSFTFV
+921 EGFTVSFTFV
-931 KDGKMYVTQVP
+931 KDGKAYVTQVP

-947 PDRRLTILAETF
+947 PDRRLTIQTETF

-981 TVSAEVLASMYDA
+981 SVSAEVLASMYDA
-994 SLDKLLPFNWSFSPQ
+994 SLDKLLPFKWSFSPK
-1009 RSIFLYAPRFSE
+1009 RDIYLHAPRFSE

-1034 NRKGLNVPQYQY
+1034 DRKGLNVPQYQY
-1046 DCLDW
+1046 DRLDW
-1051 QDVLSLGYRYG
+1051 QGVLSLGYRYG
-1062 RSNRAYLTGAV
+1062 RSNQVFATGAV

-1083 EAFNVIEDSA
+1083 EVLSITDDSA
-1093 PLEESAVR
+1093 PLEESAIKAD
-1101 MGQGVADIIAEEEV
+1101 QGVANIIAEEEV
-1115 KSDGPGIYRREL
+1115 EESGKPFFPNNSVE
-1127 QEPIQLR
+1127 LR

-1148 TDEAGDVVFSFTM
+1148 TDEAGDVAFSFTM

-1207 DEVTLTAQVNNQ
+1207 DEVTITTQISNQ
-1219 SSATLDGRAS
+1219 SSATMNGRAS
-1229 LELFDPDNNQP
+1229 LELFDPDNDQP

-1266 VPAFA
+1266 VPASA
-1271 GGVIGCRIMADS
+1271 AGVIGCRIVADS
-1283 EKGSDGEQHLIPV
+1283 DKGSDGEQHLIPV
-1296 LSNEILIT
+1296 LSNEILVT

-1309 YLFDKNEEVIRLK
+1309 YLFDKSEEVIRLK
-1322 NDKGVK
+1322 DNKGIR

-1337 ANPVW
+1337 ANPIW

-1370 LASHIANAHPRIQQV
+1370 LASYIATAHPRIQQV
-1385 INQWKAQGGNAATL
+1385 ISQWKAQGGNASTL

-1435 LFDMNRAAGQRETA
+1435 LFDLNRAAGQREIA
-1449 LRHLLDLQM
+1449 LRHLLDLQT

-1470 PSREITLYI
+1470 PSQEITLYI
-1479 LKGMSRLTELNAVEY
+1479 LKGMNQLTELNAVEY

-1502 MKALNFADKQIQ
+1502 IKALTFVDKQIQ
-1514 SDYESLQKIKNWQKN
+1514 SDYEALQKIKNWQKN

-1534 EIEYLFVRSNYR
+1534 EIEYLFVRSQYR
-1546 DIPEPGSAREA
+1546 DIPELGSAREA

-1562 SLAEKQWS
+1562 NLAEKQWS

-1578 EIAWLMWRNGKKEVA
+1578 EIAWLMWRNGKKETA
-1593 GDILAW
+1593 GDILVW
-1599 LRRTATTS
+1599 LRKTASTS

-1619 GTNSFASPI
+1619 GENFFVSPI

-1636 FFNEAAPDKLETDR
+1636 LFNEVSPDKQKTDR

-1680 GSDWLDTNNT
+1680 GSDWLDANNT
-1690 CTATWGKQTYST
+1690 CTAKWGKQTYST
-1702 ANGES
+1702 TTGES
-1707 GTGYLKVTV
+1707 ATGYLKVTV
-1716 PDERATTSEGNA
+1716 SDEKRIASEGNT
-1728 ISIRKEGPAPA
+1728 ISIRKEGAAPA

-1745 QYFQNINEVKKQK
+1745 QYFQNINDVKKQK
-1758 GVLNVEKK
+1758 GILNVEKK
-1766 LFVETNNGS
+1766 LFVETNNGTE
-1775 GQQLRPVSPAEPLR
+1775 QQLRPVTPDEPLR
-1789 VGDKVVVRLVVRT
+1789 IGDKVIVRLVVRT

-1809 YLKDLRA
+1809 FLKDLRA

-1821 ANQLSGSLYRD
+1821 AAQLSGSVYRD
-1832 GVWYYQSP
+1832 GVGYYQSP

-1891 GGIVKVD
+1891 GNIVKVD

>member
-15 GIVSTIF
+15 GIASTIF
-22 YVKANQASTNEK
+22 YVKANRASTSEK
-34 AITEAIQTKNTPALI
+34 AIIEAIQTKNTPALI
-49 QALITRMK
+49 QSLITRMK
-57 KQLEKDTDTFP
+57 NQLEKDTDTFP
-68 ELIKEVETYAGTCS
+68 ELIKEVETYAGTCP
-82 DSASVAVLYSM
+82 DSASVAVLHSM
-93 IAEMYKNYYMQNRW
+93 IAEMYNSYYMQNRW
-107 NVNQRTELAGYV
+107 NINQRTQLAGYV

-125 WTSNLFQDKIKEE
+125 WTSNLFKEKIKQE
-138 LTLSLQ
+138 LTLSLR
-144 PAHLLQQTPV
+144 PAPLLQQTPV

-159 ILKKGKDMP
+159 ILKKGKDSP
-168 QLRPT
+168 ELRPT

-180 RAIDIQPSDK
+180 RAIEIQPSVK
-190 WYEDLIDFRRTQPE
+190 WYEDLIAFRRTQPE

-221 IQSTN
+221 NQSVST
-226 TNDYRNTLDS
+226 TGYSDTLDS
-236 LYNVYGKEPFA
+236 LYKVYEKEPFA
-247 AEIRIAEMNLLQRER
+247 AEIRIASMNLLQRER

-269 QDSVQALIYSLCK
+269 QDSIQALIYNLCK
-282 ESIAQ
+282 ESISQ
-287 YPKYDRINIFKN
+287 YPQYSRINIFKN
-299 QLNEMETPVLNI
+299 QLNQMETPVLNI
-311 QSDNNVY
+311 QTDNNAY
-318 PGKDLTLQ
+318 PGKALTLQ
-326 LKYVNTPQLIVR
+326 IKYVNTPQLIVR

-347 DAWRNLYKGSNSK
+347 DAWRNLYKNSK
-360 RGELVKEITFD
+360 SMRGELVKEVTFK
-371 MHLPNSYTEADST
+371 MNLSNSYTEADST
-384 LAIPMDKLGLYEYEI
+384 LTIPMDKLGLYEYVI
-399 TVPGKQLTVANRFI
+399 TVPGKQLTVSNRFS

-423 QTNHSEVLV
+423 QTNKSEVLV

-443 ATVIYYKTNMMDG
+443 ATVIYYKTNMMNG
-456 TVQRQGE
+456 TLQRQGE

-475 AQKKIE
+475 ARKKIE
-481 HIRPVFREDTS
+481 QIRPVFREDTS

-497 VYPYGISRSG
+497 VYPYGSFPSG
-507 LEKETVDLSLFTDRG
+507 QEKDRVDLSLFTDRG

-551 YTVTLWDANYKEV
+551 YTVTLRDANYKEV

-577 NGEFTIPAQ
+577 NGEFTIPVQ
-586 TLSGNFTLVT
+586 TLSGNFTLVS
-596 ERSRTNIRVEEYKRP
+596 ERTRTNIRVEEYKRP

-616 FLPLKEE
+616 FLPIKEE
-623 VSFGHPVKLTGE
+623 VSFGNPVKITGE

-640 GINLQEGEI
+640 GIDLQTGEVS
-649 NWTITRRPFWARF
+649 WTITRRPFWARF

-697 ETEGLRPIY
+697 ETEGVRAAY

-733 TGILLDIQMPGQ
+733 TGILLDIRMPGP
-745 EMESDSAKAVITA
+745 EMENDSAKAVITA
-758 YTVNRQKTSAKGS
+758 YTVNSQKASVEGS
-771 YTIYSLSDEKQGKE
+771 YTIYSLSDEKPEKE
-785 MFGADQY
+785 LFSADRY
-792 KVNKQ
+792 KINKL
-797 MAAGS
+797 MAVGT
-802 FITGDEISPVAFREL
+802 FITGDEISPTVFREL
-817 PAGRYRLEVKSADS
+817 PAGRYRLEVKSTDS
-831 HGKEVSAHQD
+831 NGKEVSANQD

-848 DKHPP
+848 DKRPP
-853 VFMHTWLIKEHTT
+853 VFMHTWLINEHTT
-866 CTPGEEAAFI
+866 CVPGEEAAFI

-892 VDKKCTERKLIRL
+892 AANKCTERKQIRL

-921 DGFTVSFTFV
+921 EGFTVSFTFV
-931 KDGKMYVTQVP
+931 KDGKAYVTQVP

-947 PDRRLTILAETF
+947 PDRRLTIQAETF

-976 DADSA
+976 DADSS

-994 SLDKLLPFNWSFSPQ
+994 SLDKLLPFKWSFSPK
-1009 RSIFLYAPRFSE
+1009 RDIYLHAPRFSE

-1027 SSRYETG
+1027 SSRYESG
-1034 NRKGLNVPQYQY
+1034 ERKGLTVPQYQY
-1046 DCLDW
+1046 DRLDW

-1062 RSNRAYLTGAV
+1062 RSNQVYATGAV
-1073 MKSAAAPAVA
+1073 MKSAAAPAIA
-1083 EAFNVIEDSA
+1083 ESLSITDDSA
-1093 PLEESAVR
+1093 PLEESAIR
-1101 MGQGVADIIAEEEV
+1101 TEQGVAVITAEEEV
-1115 KSDGPGIYRREL
+1115 EGSPLFCRVL
-1127 QEPIQLR
+1127 QEPVELR

-1148 TDEAGDVVFSFTM
+1148 TDEAGDVAFSFTM

-1207 DEVTLTAQVNNQ
+1207 DEVTLTAQVSNQ
-1219 SSATLDGRAS
+1219 SSATIDGRAS
-1229 LELFDPDNNQP
+1229 LELFDPDNDQP

-1266 VPAFA
+1266 VPSSTA
-1271 GGVIGCRIMADS
+1271 GVIGCRIMADS
-1283 EKGSDGEQHLIPV
+1283 NKGSDGEQHLIPV
-1296 LSNEILIT
+1296 LSNEILVT

-1309 YLFDKNEEVIRLK
+1309 YLFDKSEEVIRLK
-1322 NDKGVK
+1322 NGKGVK

-1337 ANPVW
+1337 ANPIW

-1356 DNVISWFASYYSNT
+1356 DNIISWFASYYSNT
-1370 LASHIANAHPRIQQV
+1370 LASYIATAHPRIRQV
-1385 INQWKAQGGNAATL
+1385 ISQWKAQGGNASTL

-1435 LFDMNRAAGQRETA
+1435 LFDMNRAAGQREIA
-1449 LRHLLDLQM
+1449 LRHLLDLQR

-1470 PSREITLYI
+1470 PSQEITLYI
-1479 LKGMSRLTELNAVEY
+1479 LKGMSQLTELNAVEY

-1502 MKALNFADKQIQ
+1502 MKALKFVDKQIQ
-1514 SDYESLQKIKNWQKN
+1514 SDYEALQKIKNWQKN

-1546 DIPEPGSAREA
+1546 DIPEPSSAREA

-1562 SLAEKQWS
+1562 DLAEKQWS

-1593 GDILAW
+1593 GKIIAW
-1599 LRRTATTS
+1599 LRKTASTS
-1607 ADKGMY
+1607 PDKGMY

-1619 GTNSFASPI
+1619 GANTFASPI

-1636 FFNEAAPDKLETDR
+1636 FFNEVSPDKQETDR

-1690 CTATWGKQTYST
+1690 CTAQWGKQTYST
-1702 ANGES
+1702 TNGELA
-1707 GTGYLKVTV
+1707 TGYLKVTV
-1716 PDERATTSEGNA
+1716 PDEKTTASEGNS
-1728 ISIRKEGPAPA
+1728 ISIRKEGSAPA

-1745 QYFQNINEVKKQK
+1745 QYFQNINDVKKQK
-1758 GVLNVEKK
+1758 GVLNVEKQ
-1766 LFVETNNGS
+1766 LFVETNNGTE
-1775 GQQLRPVSPAEPLR
+1775 QQLRPVTPDEPLR

-1809 YLKDLRA
+1809 FLKDLRA

-1821 ANQLSGSLYRD
+1821 ANQLSGSIYRD

-1891 GGIVKVD
+1891 GNIVKVD

>member
-15 GIVSTIF
+15 GIASTIF
-22 YVKANQASTNEK
+22 YVKANRASTSEK
-34 AITEAIQTKNTPALI
+34 AILEAIQTKNTPALI
-49 QALITRMK
+49 QSLITRMK
-57 KQLEKDTDTFP
+57 NQLEKDTDTFP
-68 ELIKEVETYAGTCS
+68 ELIKEVETYAGTCP
-82 DSASVAVLYSM
+82 DSASVAVLHSM
-93 IAEMYKNYYMQNRW
+93 IAEMYNSYYMQNRW
-107 NVNQRTELAGYV
+107 NINQRTQLAGYV

-125 WTSNLFQDKIKEE
+125 WTSNLFKEKIKQE
-138 LTLSLQ
+138 LTLSLR
-144 PAHLLQQTPV
+144 PAPLLQQTPV

-159 ILKKGKDMP
+159 ILKKGKDSP
-168 QLRPT
+168 ELRPT

-180 RAIDIQPSDK
+180 RAIEIQPSVK
-190 WYEDLIDFRRTQPE
+190 WYEDLIAFRRTQPE

-221 IQSTN
+221 NQSVST
-226 TNDYRNTLDS
+226 TGYSDTLDS
-236 LYNVYGKEPFA
+236 LYKVYEKEPFA
-247 AEIRIAEMNLLQRER
+247 AEIRIASMNLLQRER

-269 QDSVQALIYSLCK
+269 QDSIQALIYNLCK
-282 ESIAQ
+282 ESISQ
-287 YPKYDRINIFKN
+287 YPQYSRINIFKN
-299 QLNEMETPVLNI
+299 QLNQMETPVLNI
-311 QSDNNVY
+311 QTDNNVY
-318 PGKDLTLQ
+318 PGKALTLQ
-326 LKYVNTPQLIVR
+326 IKYVNTPQLIVR

-347 DAWRNLYKGSNSK
+347 DAWRNLYKNSK
-360 RGELVKEITFD
+360 SMRGELVKEVTFK
-371 MHLPNSYTEADST
+371 MNLANSYTEADST
-384 LAIPMDKLGLYEYEI
+384 LTIPMDKLGLYEYVI
-399 TVPGKQLTVANRFI
+399 TVPGKQLTVSNRFS

-423 QTNHSEVLV
+423 QTNNSEVLV

-443 ATVIYYKTNMMDG
+443 ATVIYYKTNMMNG
-456 TVQRQGE
+456 TLQRQGE

-475 AQKKIE
+475 ARKKIE
-481 HIRPVFREDTS
+481 QIRPVFREDTS

-497 VYPYGISRSG
+497 VYPYGSFPSG
-507 LEKETVDLSLFTDRG
+507 QENDRVDLSLFTDRG

-551 YTVTLWDANYKEV
+551 YTVTLRDANYKEV

-586 TLSGNFTLVT
+586 TLSGNFTLVS
-596 ERSRTNIRVEEYKRP
+596 ERTRTNIRVEEYKRP

-616 FLPLKEE
+616 FLPIKEE
-623 VSFGHPVKLTGE
+623 VSFGNPVKITGE

-640 GINLQEGEI
+640 GIDLQTGEVS
-649 NWTITRRPFWARF
+649 WTITRRPFWARF

-697 ETEGLRPIY
+697 ETEGARAAY

-733 TGILLDIQMPGQ
+733 TGILLDIRMPGP
-745 EMESDSAKAVITA
+745 EMENDSAKAVITA
-758 YTVNRQKTSAKGS
+758 YTVNSQKASVEGS
-771 YTIYSLSDEKQGKE
+771 YTIYSLSDEKPEKE
-785 MFGADQY
+785 LISADRY
-792 KVNKQ
+792 KINKL
-797 MAAGS
+797 MAVGT
-802 FITGDEISPVAFREL
+802 FITGDEISPTVFREL
-817 PAGRYRLEVKSADS
+817 PAGRYRLEVKSTDS
-831 HGKEVSAHQD
+831 NGKEVSANQD

-848 DKHPP
+848 DKRPP
-853 VFMHTWLIKEHTT
+853 VFMHTWLINEHTT
-866 CTPGEEAAFI
+866 CVPGEEAAFI

-892 VDKKCTERKLIRL
+892 AANKCTERKQIRL

-921 DGFTVSFTFV
+921 EGFTVSFTFV
-931 KDGKMYVTQVP
+931 KDGKAYVTQVP

-947 PDRRLTILAETF
+947 PDRRLTIQAETF

-976 DADSA
+976 DADSS

-994 SLDKLLPFNWSFSPQ
+994 SLDKLLPFKWSFSPK
-1009 RSIFLYAPRFSE
+1009 RDIYLHAPRFSE

-1027 SSRYETG
+1027 SSRYESG
-1034 NRKGLNVPQYQY
+1034 ERKGLTIPQYQY
-1046 DCLDW
+1046 DRLDW

-1062 RSNRAYLTGAV
+1062 RSNQVYATGAV

-1083 EAFNVIEDSA
+1083 ESLSITDDSA
-1093 PLEESAVR
+1093 PLEESAIR
-1101 MGQGVADIIAEEEV
+1101 TEQGVAVITAEEEV
-1115 KSDGPGIYRREL
+1115 EGSPLFSKVL
-1127 QEPIQLR
+1127 QEPVELR
-1134 ENFAETAFFYPALV
+1134 KNFAETAFFYPALV
-1148 TDEAGDVVFSFTM
+1148 TDEAGDVAFSFTI

-1207 DEVTLTAQVNNQ
+1207 DEVTLTAQVSNQ
-1219 SSATLDGRAS
+1219 SSATIDGRAS
-1229 LELFDPDNNQP
+1229 LELFDPDNDQP

-1266 VPAFA
+1266 VPSSTA
-1271 GGVIGCRIMADS
+1271 GVIGCRIMADS
-1283 EKGSDGEQHLIPV
+1283 NKGSDGEQHLIPV
-1296 LSNEILIT
+1296 LSNEILVT

-1309 YLFDKNEEVIRLK
+1309 YLFDKSEEVIRLK
-1322 NDKGVK
+1322 NGKGVK

-1337 ANPVW
+1337 ANPIW

-1356 DNVISWFASYYSNT
+1356 DNIISWFASYYSNT
-1370 LASHIANAHPRIQQV
+1370 LASYIATAYPRIRQV
-1385 INQWKAQGGNAATL
+1385 ISQWKAQGGNASTL

-1435 LFDMNRAAGQRETA
+1435 LFDMNRAAGQREIA
-1449 LRHLLDLQM
+1449 LRHLLDLQR

-1470 PSREITLYI
+1470 PSQEITLYI
-1479 LKGMSRLTELNAVEY
+1479 LKGMSQLTELNAVEY

-1502 MKALNFADKQIQ
+1502 MKALKFVDKQIQ
-1514 SDYESLQKIKNWQKN
+1514 SDYEALQKIKNWQKN

-1546 DIPEPGSAREA
+1546 DIPEPSSAREA

-1562 SLAEKQWS
+1562 DLAEKQWS

-1593 GDILAW
+1593 GKIIAW
-1599 LRRTATTS
+1599 LRKTASTS
-1607 ADKGMY
+1607 PDKGMY

-1619 GTNSFASPI
+1619 GANTFASPI

-1636 FFNEAAPDKLETDR
+1636 FFNEVSPDRQETDR

-1690 CTATWGKQTYST
+1690 CTAQWGKQTYST
-1702 ANGES
+1702 TNGELA
-1707 GTGYLKVTV
+1707 TGYLKVTV
-1716 PDERATTSEGNA
+1716 PDEKTTASEGNS

-1745 QYFQNINEVKKQK
+1745 QYFQNINDVKKQK
-1758 GVLNVEKK
+1758 GVLNVEKQ
-1766 LFVETNNGS
+1766 LFVETNNGTE
-1775 GQQLRPVSPAEPLR
+1775 QQLRPVTPDEPLR

-1809 YLKDLRA
+1809 FLKDLRA

-1821 ANQLSGSLYRD
+1821 ANQLSGSIYRD

-1891 GGIVKVD
+1891 GNIVKVD